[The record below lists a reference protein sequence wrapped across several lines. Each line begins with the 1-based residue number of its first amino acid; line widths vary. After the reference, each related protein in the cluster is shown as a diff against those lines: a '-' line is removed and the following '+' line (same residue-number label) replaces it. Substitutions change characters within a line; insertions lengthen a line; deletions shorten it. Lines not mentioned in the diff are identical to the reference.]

1 MTGDA
6 SSAASRSP
14 DPASRAS
21 WVIVGRIRR
30 AHGIRG
36 EILVESLTGSPE
48 IVFAAGRR
56 LFAGN
61 TRGETAPPPTAVH
74 VESAEPFQQG
84 YRLRLTEIP
93 DRTSAEQWNGRY
105 LVLPADELPPP
116 EEGDVFLRDLV
127 GLSVERPSGEVIGE
141 IVAWYELPQGLV
153 IEVSRGRETVLLP
166 YRDPFVQTVDVSNRR
181 LVLEPPEGLLE

>member
-6 SSAASRSP
+6 SSASHAP
-14 DPASRAS
+14 DPVSGSA

-36 EILVESLTGSPE
+36 DVLVESLTNSPE
-48 IVFAAGRR
+48 HVFAAGQR

-61 TRGETAPPPTAVH
+61 TRGETVPPPTAIH

-84 YRLRLTEIP
+84 YRLRLREIP
-93 DRTSAEQWNGRY
+93 DRSVAEQWNGRY
-105 LVLPADELPPP
+105 LLMPADELPPP
-116 EEGDVFLRDLV
+116 DEGDVYLRDLV
-127 GLSVERPSGEVIGE
+127 GLSVERPNGEAIGE

-153 IEVSRGRETVLLP
+153 IEVSRGRDTVLLP
-166 YRDPFVQTVDVSNRR
+166 YRDPFVQSVDVPNRR
-181 LVLEPPEGLLE
+181 LILEPPEGLLE